1 MGSNPIWGS
10 DFSEFP
16 VGSIVT
22 PFIYYVLN
30 ILSHSLTLV
39 VGWPHRSRKY
49 RQLDFND
56 ALNVTAR
63 CTYELCCQSIF
74 DSVAA

>member
-1 MGSNPIWGS
+1 MGLNPIWGS
-10 DFSEFP
+10 DFTEFL

-22 PFIYYVLN
+22 PLISYVLN

-39 VGWPHRSRKY
+39 VGRPHRSQKY

-63 CTYELCCQSIF
+63 CSY
-74 DSVAA
+74 